1 MFQRGDEGD
10 VWQHRDGGDQT
21 ARSDCLDCNSEP
33 MVSRGSGVKEKKE
46 TWMTVGSGPAERRSR
61 PSGEGW
67 EVSRPAGKRRR
78 GMGTARDAR
87 ASRVAGKAPERARAF
102 GGEVPARDRKKGG
115 GCRV

>member
-78 GMGTARDAR
+78 GDGDSARRTCKQGRWEGTGAR
-87 ASRVAGKAPERARAF
+87 
-102 GGEVPARDRKKGG
+102 KGVRG
-115 GCRV
+115 RSSCQR